1 MRKNTPQGKKGDW
14 AVRNRKQLR
23 SVFVQLNNSICNML
37 SLQWQLMEII
47 QLWHLSLQSYSLIDF
62 LIFSGVFIL
71 FSSFVLHT
79 SVQIANF
86 LRHEKLKSTLFR
98 CFRTMPFVAFFIS
111 KEKQKMLSQLRKDIS
126 SSRSCILKKNEE
138 LPKTGWPVARV
149 LKEAT
154 ALKEKDTVISVAT
167 NKMSGTVYI
176 ADSDHFE
183 MCNIVYSQFAHA
195 NPLHSEAFPSV
206 CRMEAEIVSM
216 TAKLLG
222 GGSPEKNVCGAIT
235 SGGTESILTA
245 IRVTR
250 DYMQKRKKISF
261 PEM

>member
-1 MRKNTPQGKKGDW
+1 M
-14 AVRNRKQLR
+14 
-23 SVFVQLNNSICNML
+23 
-37 SLQWQLMEII
+37 
-47 QLWHLSLQSYSLIDF
+47 
-62 LIFSGVFIL
+62 
-71 FSSFVLHT
+71 
-79 SVQIANF
+79 
-86 LRHEKLKSTLFR
+86 
-98 CFRTMPFVAFFIS
+98 
-111 KEKQKMLSQLRKDIS
+111 
-126 SSRSCILKKNEE
+126 
-138 LPKTGWPVARV
+138 
-149 LKEAT
+149 KEAT

-222 GGSPEKNVCGAIT
+222 GGSPDKKNVCGAIT